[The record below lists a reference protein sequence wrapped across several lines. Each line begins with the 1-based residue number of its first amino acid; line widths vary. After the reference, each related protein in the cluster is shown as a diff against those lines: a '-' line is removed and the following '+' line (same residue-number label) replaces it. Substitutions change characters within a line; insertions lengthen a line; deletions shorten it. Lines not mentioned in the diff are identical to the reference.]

1 MKTNKF
7 LLLGALSLI
16 CSCVNNKYD
25 LNLDISKDV
34 KIEGNK
40 VTLPFGSLKLVTL
53 DSLIDVDDID
63 VLEKSTD
70 GTYSITKG
78 DSISTITET
87 VDPIEI
93 SVDGQT
99 ETVDIEFTD
108 AENDAVEIKATDVDP
123 ATFSVP
129 TNSFEELNKSLPD
142 LSADA
147 SQKVQ
152 SDGLKEKL

>member
-93 SVDGQT
+93 SVDGN
-99 ETVDIEFTD
+99 TVTVSPKTQWNKGCNYIYIKSGIKDTD
-108 AENDAVEIKATDVDP
+108 GNMLGKNYKYMIQVRR
-123 ATFSVP
+123 S
-129 TNSFEELNKSLPD
+129 
-142 LSADA
+142 
-147 SQKVQ
+147 
-152 SDGLKEKL
+152 